1 MSRTDVHAE
10 IADFATTMIEHS
22 GGIVDWMPDHS
33 AAVVMAPEELAQ
45 SLGQLSETFRF
56 TRETADNSLTLSL
69 AGEFLDLASRT
80 LRVFVPAVGSFE
92 YPEVSLR
99 KSEFA
104 SVIEKTFGWQNARCR
119 IGGTHPMKIPYQ
131 LWWFH
136 VTFQSEE
143 TWEAIVPLSLNSVT
157 GCVVPLDNI
166 LDLESLQPAKQV
178 EVNID
183 VEATLPCVGRR
194 VQAIAMDRG
203 SEFLQRIDSRRQR
216 DQKRLRDYYKA
227 MINESSKP
235 NRRTKV
241 ALSLEEAQ
249 ARKNVIQS
257 ELMRKLEELDARYQ
271 VAATVRPIALA
282 EVRLP
287 VMGVDCEIQRKAAT
301 RNYRVY
307 YNALLHTM
315 EPLLCC
321 RCSQP
326 SFNFWFE
333 NETVNALCARCK

>member
-1 MSRTDVHAE
+1 MSSTDVQAE
-10 IADFATTMIEHS
+10 LADFATTMIERS
-22 GGIVDWMPDHS
+22 GGIVDWTPDHS

-45 SLGQLSETFRF
+45 SLGQHEEAFRL
-56 TRETADNSLTLSL
+56 TREATDNSLTLSL

-80 LRVFVPAVGSFE
+80 LKLFVPAVGSFE

-104 SVIEKTFGWQNARCR
+104 SIIEKTFGWQNARCR

-136 VTFQSEE
+136 VTLQSEE
-143 TWEAIVPLSLNSVT
+143 TWESIVPLSLNSVT
-157 GCVVPLDNI
+157 GCIVPLENVI
-166 LDLESLQPAKQV
+166 DLESLQPAKQV

-183 VEATLPCVGRR
+183 VEATLPRVGRQ
-194 VQAIAMDRG
+194 VQAIAMDRAT
-203 SEFLQRIDSRRQR
+203 EFLQRIDSRRQR

-227 MINESSKP
+227 MIDESTKP

-241 ALSLEEAQ
+241 SLSVEEFH
-249 ARKNVIQS
+249 ARKNVIQL
-257 ELMRKLEELDARYQ
+257 ELMRKLEELDDRYQ

-287 VMGVDCEIQRKAAT
+287 VMGIDCEIQRKAVK

-307 YNALLHTM
+307 YNALLHAM

-321 RCSQP
+321 RCQQS

-333 NETVNALCARCK
+333 NETVNALCGRCQ